1 MNSKDYNHT
10 KIVSER
16 HRWKNI
22 EKKCAEEE
30 GSQLLNPFAFEDY
43 CGNCDNFP
51 YADYKENGNPI
62 GYGYG
67 SYAFH
72 ECPFKDKVTD
82 NTKWKILGCK
92 YFCD

>member
-1 MNSKDYNHT
+1 MAIIDSTSK
-10 KIVSER
+10 KGEIIM
-16 HRWKNI
+16 K
-22 EKKCAEEE
+22 
-30 GSQLLNPFAFEDY
+30 DY

-67 SYAFH
+67 PYAFH

-82 NTKWKILGCK
+82 DTKWKLLGCK
-92 YFCD
+92 YFWD